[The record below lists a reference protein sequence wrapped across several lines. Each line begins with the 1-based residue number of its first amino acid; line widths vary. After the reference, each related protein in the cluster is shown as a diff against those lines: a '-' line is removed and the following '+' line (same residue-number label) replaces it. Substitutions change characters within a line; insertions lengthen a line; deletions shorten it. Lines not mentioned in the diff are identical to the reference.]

1 MNTDLHSCR
10 QTVYSLNSQLGN
22 LFKGPS
28 AAGGCFFKEEEM
40 SFGFNRATGLLLL
53 AISAGCAPKPI
64 AMDHVERASL
74 SSGQELRILYYEPP
88 DFKVPPGTMPLIMFG
103 AVGGAIAAA
112 NMEQSQGQQTVKE
125 YDVQDPIIQ
134 VRRKFVPR
142 VGSLL
147 NVDMFGETTP
157 RQDDDLDSLKKEFGE
172 GYILDL
178 GTSKWGIFRKP
189 FETFHYVAYRGR
201 ARIIRVSEAKIIWQ
215 GVCDLE
221 EKDNEHTP
229 HITEFE
235 ANNGALL
242 KDNLA
247 KLAASCSDE
256 LLKQLAGNEM
266 TR

>member
-1 MNTDLHSCR
+1 MGMFL
-10 QTVYSLNSQLGN
+10 
-22 LFKGPS
+22 KG
-28 AAGGCFFKEEEM
+28 EEM
-40 SFGFNRATGLLLL
+40 PFGFDRAAILLLL
-53 AISAGCAPKPI
+53 TLSAGCAAKPI
-64 AMDHVERASL
+64 PMDHVERASL

-134 VRRKFVPR
+134 VSRRFVPR
-142 VGSLL
+142 VGALL
-147 NVDMFGETTP
+147 NVDMFGETSP
-157 RQDDDLDSLKKEFGE
+157 RQDDDIDSLKREFSQ

-178 GTSKWGIFRKP
+178 KTSKWGIFRKP

-201 ARIIRVSEAKIIWQ
+201 ARIIRISENKIIWQ

-221 EKDNEHTP
+221 EKDNDKMP

-242 KDNLA
+242 KDNLT
-247 KLAASCSDE
+247 KLAASCADE
-256 LLKQLAGNEM
+256 LLKQLAGNE
-266 TR
+266 

>member
-1 MNTDLHSCR
+1 MVPGLDR
-10 QTVYSLNSQLGN
+10 
-22 LFKGPS
+22 
-28 AAGGCFFKEEEM
+28 AAI
-40 SFGFNRATGLLLL
+40 LLLL

-64 AMDHVERASL
+64 AMDQIERASL
-74 SSGQELRILYYEPP
+74 SSSQGLRILYYEPP
-88 DFKVPPGTMPLIMFG
+88 DFKVPPGTVPLIMFG
-103 AVGGAIAAA
+103 AMGGAIAAA

-125 YDVQDPIIQ
+125 FDVQDPIIQ
-134 VRRKFVPR
+134 VRRKFVRR
-142 VGSLL
+142 VGALL

-157 RQDDDLDSLKKEFGE
+157 RQDDDLESLKKEFGE

-178 GTSKWGIFRKP
+178 KTSKWGIFRKP

-221 EKDNEHTP
+221 EKDNDKMP

-235 ANNGALL
+235 ENNGALL

-247 KLAASCSDE
+247 KLAASCADE
-256 LLKQLAGNEM
+256 LLNQLAGNEM